1 MVAVRLLVLLAAL
14 AIVGEA
20 AKYDIFDVIE
30 KLTTL
35 TKQDII
41 DRIKASEQASR
52 LGVKNDDVIRLNGP
66 LWSKFQTLR
75 ARLQTMTRAEQTVVR
90 TLFSIARD
98 VIDRRVSDAAV
109 SDRIVEAFQ
118 NGGQGLC
125 ARYKRLPG
133 ELCSLTS
140 PTAQPTIPGGH
151 PAPTRPSASSDGNV
165 MALFVALMDAARTN
179 IAIVQDP
186 FKDSLNEAVKYRD
199 GLTED
204 GFKKIAGKI
213 RDDIA
218 KVKQIFGIVRKP
230 VGPTIGL
237 FTQFGM
243 MPVIGFLLAE
253 YGLPADAMSLKM
265 ALFATATCPGGG
277 KSSFWTIIFGG
288 NLDLS
293 ISMTF
298 SQTLAALFMMPMWM
312 STLGK
317 HFTDV
322 HVRIP
327 FARIVDGL
335 IALMIPTS
343 IGMIV
348 TYYRPQYIECIRK
361 WIKRVSWAAT
371 TVISIFAIYSNY
383 YIFWLLSWPIVLCGC
398 ALPWLGYI
406 TAFIVATLL
415 RQQFKDALTIAI
427 ETGIKN
433 IDILA

>member
-1 MVAVRLLVLLAAL
+1 
-14 AIVGEA
+14 
-20 AKYDIFDVIE
+20 
-30 KLTTL
+30 
-35 TKQDII
+35 
-41 DRIKASEQASR
+41 
-52 LGVKNDDVIRLNGP
+52 
-66 LWSKFQTLR
+66 
-75 ARLQTMTRAEQTVVR
+75 
-90 TLFSIARD
+90 
-98 VIDRRVSDAAV
+98 
-109 SDRIVEAFQ
+109 
-118 NGGQGLC
+118 
-125 ARYKRLPG
+125 
-133 ELCSLTS
+133 
-140 PTAQPTIPGGH
+140 
-151 PAPTRPSASSDGNV
+151 

-218 KVKQIFGIVRKP
+218 KVKGPCIQQGGTGLEPICNDIYDSTGNIIDEVKQIFGIVRKP

-433 IDILA
+433 IGITGFPSAYRPPNVCSPFSLEK